1 MVEVTVILVTFRS
14 VTNIIIC
21 LVPNSIK
28 IFSIFKQIP
37 TLNYEIKSGFFVQKW
52 RLLNSQKNI
61 FWKLWGYSRKNGL
74 DFLSRN
80 DASSIPKIKLL
91 EFLLDFLSRND
102 ASSIHPV
109 PDGLGVRIPG
119 FHPGGPGSIPGLG
132 VLFKSFYLGV
142 LSNTFVELITF
153 GWILRYQLYPC
164 S

>member
-1 MVEVTVILVTFRS
+1 MKSVTMMLVTFVILRCWWHFICMLVTFRS

-91 EFLLDFLSRND
+91 EFLLDFLSGND
-102 ASSIHPV
+102 ASSIP
-109 PDGLGVRIPG
+109 RI
-119 FHPGGPGSIPGLG
+119 
-132 VLFKSFYLGV
+132 
-142 LSNTFVELITF
+142 
-153 GWILRYQLYPC
+153 WIFCPEFTDRG
-164 S
+164 